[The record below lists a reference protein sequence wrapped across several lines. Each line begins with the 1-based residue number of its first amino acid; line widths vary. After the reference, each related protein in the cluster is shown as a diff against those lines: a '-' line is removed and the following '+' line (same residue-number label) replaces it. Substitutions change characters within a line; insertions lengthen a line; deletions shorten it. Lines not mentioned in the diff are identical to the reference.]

1 MKNARHTTVLFI
13 AGTLVLILGIRAVA
27 YDPSLD
33 VAPPPEQ
40 TTAAIT
46 DLQQRMDIVERDAKA
61 AEKTRKQLEDS
72 AKTLD
77 ESVTNLKRQVEQ
89 IDRNDLGQIKR
100 DLTTMDREI
109 KDLTRRVRNLE

>member
-1 MKNARHTTVLFI
+1 MQRAKQTAVWII
-13 AGTLVLILGIRAVA
+13 AGSLIFILSLRAVA
-27 YDPSLD
+27 NDPTQG
-33 VAPPPEQ
+33 VTPPAEQ

-46 DLQQRMDIVERDAKA
+46 DLRQRMDIVERDAKD
-61 AEKTRKQLEDS
+61 AEKTRKRLEAS

-89 IDRNDLGQIKR
+89 IDRNDLGQINR
-100 DLTTMDREI
+100 DLKTMEREI